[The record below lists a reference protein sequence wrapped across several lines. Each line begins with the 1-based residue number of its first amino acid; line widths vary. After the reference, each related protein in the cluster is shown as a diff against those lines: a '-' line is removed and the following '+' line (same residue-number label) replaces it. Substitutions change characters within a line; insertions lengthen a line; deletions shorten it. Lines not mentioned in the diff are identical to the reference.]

1 MNVQV
6 VSHLF
11 PNQAEPLKGVFVS
24 EFAAAMSQLV
34 PTGVIA
40 PLPYIPWVRSY
51 ADVPQQTQVGT
62 LLIHHPRYLALPNS
76 LFAQRWRTYC
86 FALKPVWNGLP
97 CRPDLVHLHWVYPDG
112 LATLPY
118 VRGSGTKVVAT
129 IHGYNAMGYFSTP
142 RHQKLF
148 GKTLRQLDQIIAVSD
163 DLKTKLIDT
172 FSLPSGKITVIH
184 NGIDLSKF
192 NPCSRDEA
200 RRSLGIP
207 INQRVLIT
215 VARLSEEKAL
225 DRMINAFSRLR
236 RLDLALYIV
245 GDGPL
250 QGALQKQIDQAA
262 LDNRVFLVGGVEHS
276 RLNDWFCAADL
287 FCLSSLHEGCPVV
300 VHEALACGIPVV
312 STRVG
317 AVPEVVGS
325 NKHGLLCRPNDVDQL
340 SAHISTALAMT
351 WDSAAIAA
359 HGREF
364 TWAKVAQKTLHVY
377 QTALA

>member
-51 ADVPQQTQVGT
+51 ANVPERTQVGT

-172 FSLPSGKITVIH
+172 FSLPSGKITWSTCGLISSH
-184 NGIDLSKF
+184 SYFSIEATSISLSKW
-192 NPCSRDEA
+192 P
-200 RRSLGIP
+200 
-207 INQRVLIT
+207 
-215 VARLSEEKAL
+215 
-225 DRMINAFSRLR
+225 M
-236 RLDLALYIV
+236 
-245 GDGPL
+245 L
-250 QGALQKQIDQAA
+250 QTMA
-262 LDNRVFLVGGVEHS
+262 
-276 RLNDWFCAADL
+276 
-287 FCLSSLHEGCPVV
+287 
-300 VHEALACGIPVV
+300 
-312 STRVG
+312 
-317 AVPEVVGS
+317 
-325 NKHGLLCRPNDVDQL
+325 
-340 SAHISTALAMT
+340 
-351 WDSAAIAA
+351 
-359 HGREF
+359 
-364 TWAKVAQKTLHVY
+364 
-377 QTALA
+377 